1 MDIEY
6 DDEPIDPLFHEVE
19 QSAGLFLGACRN
31 RKKENEMQD
40 FSAFLKEDKAQL
52 DGDKYDWEIELLQSM
67 CSPSNVDA
75 INVTTFR
82 SYVSDEGREMIDLH
96 WKVLSTDD
104 YHGVTMP
111 LDVVERGLVSDERR
125 LMYFHITDYYKTAEE
140 AANVARRYFNRF
152 KALVKEDDRDS

>member
-1 MDIEY
+1 MDIE

-19 QSAGLFLGACRN
+19 QSAGLFEGACRN

-40 FSAFLKEDKAQL
+40 FTSFLKEDKAQI
-52 DGDKYDWEIELLQSM
+52 DGDKYDWDITCLQSM
-67 CSPSNVDA
+67 CSPSSVDA

-82 SYVSDEGREMIDLH
+82 SYVEEGREMIELH

-104 YHGVTMP
+104 YHWVTIP
-111 LDVVERGLVSDERR
+111 LDVVERSLVSDER
-125 LMYFHITDYYKTAEE
+125 LLLYFHITGYYKAAEC

-152 KALVKEDDRDS
+152 KTLVKGGDE

>member
-1 MDIEY
+1 VDIEH

-31 RKKENEMQD
+31 RKKENEMKD
-40 FSAFLKEDKAQL
+40 FTSFLKEDKTQI
-52 DGDKYDWEIELLQSM
+52 DGDKYDWDITVLQSM
-67 CSPSNVDA
+67 CSPSLVDA

-82 SYVSDEGREMIDLH
+82 SYVEDGREMIELH

-104 YHGVTMP
+104 YHWVTIP
-111 LDVVERGLVSDERR
+111 LDVVERGLVSGERQ
-125 LMYFHITDYYKTAEE
+125 LLYFHIQDYYRGAEQ

-152 KALVKEDDRDS
+152 KTLVKGGDE